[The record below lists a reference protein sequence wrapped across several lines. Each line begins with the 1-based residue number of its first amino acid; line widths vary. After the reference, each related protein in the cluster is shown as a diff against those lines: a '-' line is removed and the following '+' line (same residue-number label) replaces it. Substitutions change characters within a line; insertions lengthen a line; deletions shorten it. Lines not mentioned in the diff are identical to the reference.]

1 MASPVQSRPT
11 IQQFGDVSAS
21 SEAYASAISWSA
33 VIAGAFAA
41 AALSLALL
49 TLGAGTGLSAISP
62 WSSRGASESAV
73 GVGAIIWLIVIE
85 ILASAMGG
93 YLAGRLRTKW
103 VNVHTHEVYFRDTAH
118 GFLVWCVGL
127 VITAAFLATAAAS
140 VVGATG
146 NATATASAEGQ
157 SGPNAY
163 FVDSL
168 FRSDR
173 AERVDPSERTEAGLI
188 LARGIQEK
196 DLSAADRTYLAQ
208 LVSAR
213 TGLSE
218 TDAQSR
224 VSAIFDQ
231 ARQSADTARK
241 AAAHS
246 LYWMFLALLIGAF
259 CASFAATI
267 GGKQRDRMAAA
278 TI

>member
-1 MASPVQSRPT
+1 MASPVQARST
-11 IQQFGDVSAS
+11 VQQFGDVSAS
-21 SEAYASAISWSA
+21 NEPYVSGISWSA
-33 VIAGAFAA
+33 VIGGAFAA

-49 TLGAGTGLSAISP
+49 ILGAGTGLSAISP
-62 WSSRGASESAV
+62 WSSRGASASAV
-73 GVGAIIWLIVIE
+73 GAGAIIWLIVIE

-127 VITAAFLATAAAS
+127 VVTAAFLATAAAS

-146 NATATASAEGQ
+146 NSTATAAAEGQ
-157 SGPNAY
+157 VGPNAY

-168 FRSDR
+168 FRSSR
-173 AERVDPSERTEAGLI
+173 ADRVDPSERTEAGLI
-188 LARGIQEK
+188 FARGIQEK
-196 DLSAADRTYLAQ
+196 NLTAADRTYLAQ

-218 TDAQSR
+218 TEAQRR
-224 VSAIFDQ
+224 VSETFDQ

-246 LYWMFLALLIGAF
+246 LYWTFLALLIGAF

-267 GGKQRDRMAAA
+267 GGKQRDRIAAA

>member
-1 MASPVQSRPT
+1 
-11 IQQFGDVSAS
+11 
-21 SEAYASAISWSA
+21 
-33 VIAGAFAA
+33 
-41 AALSLALL
+41 LSLALL

-62 WSSRGASESAV
+62 WSSRGASASAV
-73 GVGAIIWLIVIE
+73 GIGAIIWLIVIE

-140 VVGATG
+140 VVGTTA
-146 NATATASAEGQ
+146 NATATATAEGQ

-168 FRSDR
+168 FRSAR

-196 DLSAADRTYLAQ
+196 DLPATDRTYLAQ

-218 TDAQSR
+218 TEAQTR
-224 VSAIFDQ
+224 VSEVFGQ
-231 ARQSADTARK
+231 AQQNADAARK

-246 LYWMFLALLIGAF
+246 LYWTFLALLIGAF

>member
-1 MASPVQSRPT
+1 V
-11 IQQFGDVSAS
+11 
-21 SEAYASAISWSA
+21 
-33 VIAGAFAA
+33 GA
-41 AALSLALL
+41 
-49 TLGAGTGLSAISP
+49 
-62 WSSRGASESAV
+62 
-73 GVGAIIWLIVIE
+73 GAIIWVIVIE

-93 YLAGRLRTKW
+93 YLAGRLRTRW
-103 VNVHTHEVYFRDTAH
+103 VHVHTHEVYFRDTAH
-118 GFLVWCVGL
+118 GFLVWCVSL
-127 VITAAFLATAAAS
+127 VMTAAFLATAAAS

-146 NATATASAEGQ
+146 SETATAAAQGQ
-157 SGPNAY
+157 VSPNAY

-168 FRSDR
+168 FRSSR

-196 DLSAADRTYLAQ
+196 DMPPADRTYLAQ

-213 TGLSE
+213 TGLSQ
-218 TDAQSR
+218 TDAQAR
-224 VSAIFDQ
+224 VSEVFDQ
-231 ARQSADTARK
+231 ARQSADNARK

-246 LYWMFLALLIGAF
+246 LYWTFLALLIGAF

>member
-1 MASPVQSRPT
+1 MASPVQARST
-11 IQQFGDVSAS
+11 VQQFGDVSAS
-21 SEAYASAISWSA
+21 NESYRSAISWSA
-33 VIAGAFAA
+33 VIGGAFAA

-49 TLGAGTGLSAISP
+49 ILGAGTGLSAISP
-62 WSSRGASESAV
+62 WSSRGASASAV

-103 VNVHTHEVYFRDTAH
+103 VSVHTHEVYFRDTAH
-118 GFLVWCVGL
+118 GFLVWCVSL

-140 VVGATG
+140 VVGAG
-146 NATATASAEGQ
+146 SATAVSTAEGQ
-157 SGPNAY
+157 TGPNAY

-168 FRSDR
+168 FRSNR

-196 DLSAADRTYLAQ
+196 NLPAADRTYLAQ

-218 TDAQSR
+218 TEAQTRVTEVFGQAQQNADA
-224 VSAIFDQ
+224 
-231 ARQSADTARK
+231 ARK

-246 LYWMFLALLIGAF
+246 LYWTFLALLIGAF

>member
-1 MASPVQSRPT
+1 MASPVQART
-11 IQQFGDVSAS
+11 TVQQFGDVSAS
-21 SEAYASAISWSA
+21 NEPYASAISWSA
-33 VIAGAFAA
+33 VIGGAFAA

-62 WSSRGASESAV
+62 WSSRGASASAV

-93 YLAGRLRTKW
+93 YLAGRLRTRW
-103 VNVHTHEVYFRDTAH
+103 VNVHAHEVYFRDTAH

-127 VITAAFLATAAAS
+127 VMTAAFLATAAAS
-140 VVGATG
+140 VVGGTG
-146 NATATASAEGQ
+146 NRVATAAAEEQ

-173 AERVDPSERTEAGLI
+173 AQRIDPSERTEAGLI

-196 DLSAADRTYLAQ
+196 SLPEADRTYLAQ

-224 VSAIFDQ
+224 VSATFDE

-246 LYWMFLALLIGAF
+246 LYWTFLALLIGAF

-278 TI
+278 TV